1 MSAPVFVVGYTATD
15 SGADAAALAARLAT
29 ASGGRVELVTVLLDE
44 GRGAVVPP
52 DASYDAYVREQAAG
66 WLDSAVSALPA
77 GLAHATHVRYSDS
90 FAEGL
95 LEVATELGAAY
106 IVVGASPGG
115 ILGRYTLGA
124 VANELLHSSTV
135 PVVLAPAGARNVT
148 APLTRITAA
157 VGTRPGADALIEDAV
172 SLAAATGATLR
183 LVSLVTIDL
192 PSGVDTGVIRL
203 AGSTHADMVLSQA
216 RAAIDGVRDE
226 RGCLGHRVVVD
237 ERPDLHVVLRAAADA
252 HRGDPLTHTAG
263 EFVGHRVMHDE
274 SVRGRAGLPDIS
286 ELGLHGPVHGLVEIG
301 VLEHDERRVSAQF
314 HRNAEHT
321 LGRLSDELPP
331 HPR

>member
-29 ASGGRVELVTVLLDE
+29 ASGGQVELVTVLLDE

-66 WLDSAVSALPA
+66 WLDSAVAALPA

-135 PVVLAPAGARNVT
+135 PVVLAPAGARTVT

-157 VGTRPGADALIEDAV
+157 VGTRPGADALIDDAV

-216 RAAIDGVRDE
+216 RAGLPADIVAEASAAQGASIEDAVAELDWQDGE
-226 RGCLGHRVVVD
+226 
-237 ERPDLHVVLRAAADA
+237 VVLVGSSRLAQPRRLFLGSTAAKMLRTLPVPMIVVPRTHAVEGERA
-252 HRGDPLTHTAG
+252 
-263 EFVGHRVMHDE
+263 
-274 SVRGRAGLPDIS
+274 
-286 ELGLHGPVHGLVEIG
+286 
-301 VLEHDERRVSAQF
+301 
-314 HRNAEHT
+314 
-321 LGRLSDELPP
+321 
-331 HPR
+331 

>member
-15 SGADAAALAARLAT
+15 SGADAVALAARLAT
-29 ASGGRVELVTVLLDE
+29 AAHGRIELVTVLLDE

-52 DASYDAYVREQAAG
+52 DASYDAYVREQATG
-66 WLDSAVSALPA
+66 WLDQAAAELPA
-77 GLAHATHVRYSDS
+77 GLALGTHVRHADS

-115 ILGRYTLGA
+115 LLGRYTLGS

-135 PVVLAPAGARNVT
+135 PVVLAPAGARTVS

-172 SLAAATGATLR
+172 ALATATGATLR

-203 AGSTHADMVLSQA
+203 AGSTHADMVLAQA
-216 RAAIDGVRDE
+216 RAALPVDIVAEAFAAQGASIEDAVADLDWQDGE
-226 RGCLGHRVVVD
+226 
-237 ERPDLHVVLRAAADA
+237 VVLVGSSRLAQPRRLFLGSTAAKML
-252 HRGDPLTHTAG
+252 R
-263 EFVGHRVMHDE
+263 
-274 SVRGRAGLPDIS
+274 
-286 ELGLHGPVHGLVEIG
+286 
-301 VLEHDERRVSAQF
+301 
-314 HRNAEHT
+314 
-321 LGRLSDELPP
+321 ELPVP
-331 HPR
+331 MIVVPRTHASEGDRS

>member
-15 SGADAAALAARLAT
+15 SGADATALAARLAT

-66 WLDSAVSALPA
+66 WLTSAVATLPE
-77 GLAHATHVRYSDS
+77 GLAHGTHVRYSDS
-90 FAEGL
+90 FAAGL
-95 LEVATELGAAY
+95 LEVATELGASY

-135 PVVLAPAGARNVT
+135 PVVLAPAGARTVT
-148 APLTRITAA
+148 APVTRITAA
-157 VGTRPGADALIEDAV
+157 VGTRPGADALIDDAV
-172 SLAAATGATLR
+172 SLATATGATLR

-216 RAAIDGVRDE
+216 RAGLPTDIVAEASAAQGASIEDAVAELDWQDGE
-226 RGCLGHRVVVD
+226 
-237 ERPDLHVVLRAAADA
+237 VVLVGSSRLAQPRRLFLGSTAAKMLRTLPVPMIVVPRTHADDSPRPNAVEGERA
-252 HRGDPLTHTAG
+252 
-263 EFVGHRVMHDE
+263 
-274 SVRGRAGLPDIS
+274 
-286 ELGLHGPVHGLVEIG
+286 
-301 VLEHDERRVSAQF
+301 
-314 HRNAEHT
+314 
-321 LGRLSDELPP
+321 
-331 HPR
+331 

>member
-216 RAAIDGVRDE
+216 RAGLPADIVAEASAAQGASIEDAVAELDWQDGE
-226 RGCLGHRVVVD
+226 
-237 ERPDLHVVLRAAADA
+237 VVLVGSSRLAQPRRLFLGSTAAKMLRTLPVPMIVVPRTHAVEGERA
-252 HRGDPLTHTAG
+252 
-263 EFVGHRVMHDE
+263 
-274 SVRGRAGLPDIS
+274 
-286 ELGLHGPVHGLVEIG
+286 
-301 VLEHDERRVSAQF
+301 
-314 HRNAEHT
+314 
-321 LGRLSDELPP
+321 
-331 HPR
+331 